1 MINDITKKIH
11 DTFGNGY
18 RIYTENVEQGLKTPC
33 FSVLHLST
41 KGGRYLQ
48 DRNRNVHQFMI
59 QYIPSTKKAYSECS
73 EMLNKLMLIL
83 VDVGNYHATKING
96 EIVNEILN
104 VELVYTEFV
113 QKTNDV
119 ENMQD
124 YELKGW

>member
-11 DTFGNGY
+11 DTFGSGY

-33 FSVLHLST
+33 FSILHLST
-41 KGGRYLQ
+41 IGGRHLQ
-48 DRNRNVHQFMI
+48 DRHKHVHQFI
-59 QYIPSTKKAYSECS
+59 VQYFPSTKKAYSECS